1 MHALMADE
9 EAEIEQLLV
18 ENRRKQCEL
27 RDEEAAL
34 TCQLDQ
40 LRSARQATAH
50 AERAAAA
57 ARVAQTDWSGPF
69 EWDGAVMELLHRF
82 GHDTFRPLQREVI
95 NATLARH
102 DVFAILPTGSGKS
115 LLFQCAADTHSS
127 VRARSR
133 PRKASHQP
141 PTWSSCCVPFAGCL
155 ACSR

>member
-57 ARVAQTDWSGPF
+57 ERAAG
-69 EWDGAVMELLHRF
+69 EAAVILRALI
-82 GHDTFRPLQREVI
+82 HD
-95 NATLARH
+95 
-102 DVFAILPTGSGKS
+102 
-115 LLFQCAADTHSS
+115 CAE
-127 VRARSR
+127 
-133 PRKASHQP
+133 
-141 PTWSSCCVPFAGCL
+141 
-155 ACSR
+155 